1 MRSQA
6 LFVLV
11 LCVCHVSLDAQ
22 ISKKQFQ
29 PLLKG
34 RELVEACSSGIKAA
48 LGDILPELGNGN
60 NPSVKTRMIFQ
71 EQAGGQYA
79 NLFTDIKKIQNQP
92 KN

>member
-1 MRSQA
+1 MRTKA
-6 LFVLV
+6 LFILV

-22 ISKKQFQ
+22 ISKKNQ
-29 PLLKG
+29 PLLRG
-34 RELVEACSSGIKAA
+34 RELVETYGSGIKAA

-60 NPSVKTRMIFQ
+60 NPGVKTQKIFQ

-79 NLFTDIKKIQNQP
+79 NLLTYIKKIQNQP